1 MLLTLRQK
9 QKIIT
14 LKTLTKMKPEETIY
28 NSNYGTRPM
37 YPTDN
42 FGATEGEG
50 VEPKTGTPKLV
61 KIGAAGLAGLA
72 IGAVGFMTTSAAL
85 SADESIDAIVV
96 DDEDEELGAVEDG
109 EAVAEVNVDELADGA
124 IDFAASVNDDMN
136 FSEAFTAARAEV
148 GAGGAFVWHGNV
160 YGTYTA
166 QEWNSMSP
174 ADQQAFGS
182 HFNWNQIDGEH
193 QQQESEAVAPA
204 ADSVSVGN
212 QAEAT
217 GETGETGET
226 GQTGQTGQTGGTTE
240 EPEVEVV
247 GIVQD
252 NTMGIGYVEMR
263 VDGHETYFIDQDGDG
278 TIDVIVS
285 DINDNGELDPGE
297 TQDVSA
303 EGLTIQDV
311 ADNTGLDINVID
323 YDTNDVPVDN
333 PDDVADE
340 LTDDAELEL
349 TDDQALDI

>member
-42 FGATEGEG
+42 FGATEGED
-50 VEPKTGTPKLV
+50 VESKTGTPKLV

-85 SADESIDAIVV
+85 SADESIDVIVV

-109 EAVAEVNVDELADGA
+109 GEAVAEVKVDELADGS
-124 IDFAASVNDDMN
+124 IDFAASVSDDMS
-136 FSEAFTAARAEV
+136 FSEAFTAARSEV

-193 QQQESEAVAPA
+193 QQQDSEVVAPA
-204 ADSVSVGN
+204 DDSVSVGN
-212 QAEAT
+212 QEEAT
-217 GETGETGET
+217 GETGETGE
-226 GQTGQTGQTGGTTE
+226 TGQTGQTGGTTE

-263 VDGHETYFIDQDGDG
+263 VDGHETYFIDQNGDG

-303 EGLTIQDV
+303 EGLTIRDV

-333 PDDVADE
+333 PDEVADE

-349 TDDQALDI
+349 TDDQAADI

>member
-1 MLLTLRQK
+1 MRRMLLTLRQK

-28 NSNYGTRPM
+28 NSNYGTRPV

-61 KIGAAGLAGLA
+61 KIGAAGVAGLA

-96 DDEDEELGAVEDG
+96 DDEDEELGEVEEGG
-109 EAVAEVNVDELADGA
+109 EVVAEVNVDELADGV
-124 IDFAASVNDDMN
+124 IDFAASVNDDMS
-136 FSEAFTAARAEV
+136 FSEAFSAARAEV

-166 QEWNSMSP
+166 QEWNSMSA

-193 QQQESEAVAPA
+193 QQQGSEVVAPA
-204 ADSVSVGN
+204 DDNVAVDNQDEAVVEAAD
-212 QAEAT
+212 
-217 GETGETGET
+217 ETNDEIPVDPV
-226 GQTGQTGQTGGTTE
+226 
-240 EPEVEVV
+240 EPEVEIV

-285 DINDNGELDPGE
+285 DVNDNGELDPGE
-297 TQDVSA
+297 TQDISA

-311 ADNTGLDINVID
+311 ADNTGLDINVIE
-323 YDTNDVPVDN
+323 YDTHDVPVDN
-333 PDDVADE
+333 PDEVADE

>member
-1 MLLTLRQK
+1 
-9 QKIIT
+9 
-14 LKTLTKMKPEETIY
+14 MKPEETIY
-28 NSNYGTRPM
+28 NSNYGTRPV

-61 KIGAAGLAGLA
+61 KIGAAGVAGLA

-96 DDEDEELGAVEDG
+96 DDEDEELGEVEEGG
-109 EAVAEVNVDELADGA
+109 EVVAEVNVDELADGV
-124 IDFAASVNDDMN
+124 IDFAASVNDDMS
-136 FSEAFTAARAEV
+136 FSEAFSAARAEV

-166 QEWNSMSP
+166 QEWNSMSA

-182 HFNWNQIDGEH
+182 HFNWNQIDGEN
-193 QQQESEAVAPA
+193 QQQGSEVVAPA
-204 ADSVSVGN
+204 DDNVAVDNQDEAVVEAAD
-212 QAEAT
+212 
-217 GETGETGET
+217 ETNDEIPVDPV
-226 GQTGQTGQTGGTTE
+226 
-240 EPEVEVV
+240 EPEVEIV

-285 DINDNGELDPGE
+285 DVNDNGELDPGE
-297 TQDVSA
+297 TQDISA

-311 ADNTGLDINVID
+311 ADNTGLDINVIE
-323 YDTNDVPVDN
+323 YDTHDVPVDN
-333 PDDVADE
+333 PDEVADE